1 MFCRSSVYIVQIMF
15 LNELYYN
22 KFYHLLVY
30 FLTCCLCSNFNNF
43 ISCFKG
49 FSGSIFLS
57 TPKAAVRSAVY
68 MLSATRLLSPSVAQ
82 VVAQGVYISILYTEW
97 NQSCATGICWYY
109 RSNGKWTL
117 KVALK
122 WCPYAHNLKLA
133 LYTRIGLP
141 GASSTSNFVQL
152 ASGSAY
158 MFVPPKYH

>member
-1 MFCRSSVYIVQIMF
+1 MHMFCRLSVYIVQIMF

-68 MLSATRLLSPSVAQ
+68 MLSAIRMLLIIVAV
-82 VVAQGVYISILYTEW
+82 VVAFVLYICILYST
-97 NQSCATGICWYY
+97 
-109 RSNGKWTL
+109 
-117 KVALK
+117 
-122 WCPYAHNLKLA
+122 
-133 LYTRIGLP
+133 
-141 GASSTSNFVQL
+141 ASSYKINP
-152 ASGSAY
+152 
-158 MFVPPKYH
+158 VPFEKLFYSIMICVCVYVCSLFIRFLYLIHKYTT

>member
-1 MFCRSSVYIVQIMF
+1 MIGYSIIIKNDVHDDVHTSIPAYK
-15 LNELYYN
+15 N
-22 KFYHLLVY
+22 KTNDLVG
-30 FLTCCLCSNFNNF
+30 THD
-43 ISCFKG
+43 
-49 FSGSIFLS
+49 
-57 TPKAAVRSAVY
+57 
-68 MLSATRLLSPSVAQ
+68 AT
-82 VVAQGVYISILYTEW
+82 IILYTEW

-122 WCPYAHNLKLA
+122 WSPYAHNLKLA

-158 MFVPPKYH
+158 VCATQIPLDSKNSIL